1 MATTLANL
9 ESTKEE
15 QMSTY
20 GEAIQDPT
28 TKLGKACANLT
39 RDREAVIAAWMAK
52 GYSRE
57 QAYGKALGFT
67 R

>member
-1 MATTLANL
+1 M

-20 GEAIQDPT
+20 GEAIKDPS
-28 TKLGKACANLT
+28 TKLGKACADLT

-57 QAYGKALGFT
+57 QAYAKALGFT
-67 R
+67 TC